1 VAAIVIADA
10 SPLIA
15 LARVNGLGWLQQL
28 FAEVV
33 VSEVVLAEV
42 LTGRYPASETPIQ
55 QALAAGWLRA
65 AAVGTSEPALPDL
78 DEGEV
83 ASIRLALGSRVPV
96 LLLIDER
103 AGRAVA
109 QDLGLSVAGTAA
121 VIGLARQRGL
131 IPSARAVFAAL
142 HASEFRMAPAVIQAV
157 LERCGEGVAQTA
169 GPTASNDPLEP

>member
-15 LARVNGLGWLQQL
+15 LARVNGLGWLHSL
-28 FAEVV
+28 FTQVV
-33 VSEVVLAEV
+33 VTEVVLSEV
-42 LTGRYPASETPIQ
+42 LTGRYPDTETPIQ
-55 QALAAGWLRA
+55 QALAAGWLQA

-78 DEGEV
+78 DEGEA
-83 ASIRLALGSRVPV
+83 ASIRLALSSGEPA

-109 QDLGLSVAGTAA
+109 QDFGITVAGTAA

-131 IPSARAVFAAL
+131 IASARDVFAAL
-142 HASEFRMAPAVIQAV
+142 HASDFRMAPAVIQAV
-157 LERCGEGVAQTA
+157 MDRCG
-169 GPTASNDPLEP
+169 D